1 MKILVHFELGRFDAA
16 TLLQK
21 LRGKRMVFVGDSL
34 NRNQFVSLVCMVDSS
49 IPPTLKSLQFNG
61 NLIIFKAIEY
71 NASIEFYWSPLL
83 VESNTDDPINHRV
96 EERIAKLDSIEKHAK
111 HWIDAEV
118 LVFDSY
124 IWWLRPKMKVL
135 WGSFG
140 RSDGIYEEM
149 ERLKSYEMALNT
161 WANWLTTH
169 VDRDRTRLFFM
180 SLSPMHRRAEDWGMD
195 ANDSCYNETDPIY
208 EENYWGSLSNVSMMG
223 VVEST
228 IQDLN
233 NKGLNI
239 QLLNITQLSEY
250 RKDGHPSIYRKQWV
264 NLTEEQ
270 LANPKSYADCGHW
283 CLPGVPDTWNQI
295 LFAYMFHSH

>member
-1 MKILVHFELGRFDAA
+1 MVANQTPNVVTMQANNRGNIFISLLTIFITFLLVATSICNQIGAREKKWWLQQLQTHQEKLDKNIGTKCNFFEGKWVFDNKSHPLYKESNCSFMFDSFACEKYGRKDFMYQNWRWQPHQCQLPRFDAA

-161 WANWLTTH
+161 WANWLICCSR
-169 VDRDRTRLFFM
+169 DDRTQFL
-180 SLSPMHRRAEDWGMD
+180 H
-195 ANDSCYNETDPIY
+195 
-208 EENYWGSLSNVSMMG
+208 
-223 VVEST
+223 
-228 IQDLN
+228 
-233 NKGLNI
+233 GLI
-239 QLLNITQLSEY
+239 PRCFRQS
-250 RKDGHPSIYRKQWV
+250 
-264 NLTEEQ
+264 
-270 LANPKSYADCGHW
+270 
-283 CLPGVPDTWNQI
+283 
-295 LFAYMFHSH
+295 